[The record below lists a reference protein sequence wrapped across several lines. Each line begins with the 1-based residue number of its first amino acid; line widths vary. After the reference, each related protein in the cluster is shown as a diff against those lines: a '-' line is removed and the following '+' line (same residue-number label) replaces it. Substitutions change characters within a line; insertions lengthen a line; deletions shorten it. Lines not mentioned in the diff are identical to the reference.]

1 MHPRRPSTTL
11 FLAGVILFAGL
22 LVGCGGGGQSANGS
36 QDGESGG
43 TKQQGGEA
51 AKKEGNQA
59 VKKAR
64 PRARIAL
71 GTVRSVNPE
80 SRELTLEPSAP
91 AQGKGPIPFKIAKNA
106 TVTLDDEETELA
118 QAGEGQQAQVTYIVK
133 NEVNVARQVALISG
147 G

>member
-51 AKKEGNQA
+51 AKKEDNQA

-106 TVTLDDEETELA
+106 MVTLDDKETELT
-118 QAGEGQQAQVTYIVK
+118 QAGEGKQAQITYIVK

>member
-22 LVGCGGGGQSANGS
+22 LVGCGGGGQSANGA

-106 TVTLDDEETELA
+106 TVTLDDKETELA
-118 QAGEGQQAQVTYIVK
+118 QAGEGQQAQITYIVK

>member
-51 AKKEGNQA
+51 AKKEDNQA

-106 TVTLDDEETELA
+106 TVTLDDKETELA
-118 QAGEGQQAQVTYIVK
+118 QAEEGQPAQITYIVK

>member
-11 FLAGVILFAGL
+11 FLVGVILFAGL

-64 PRARIAL
+64 PRVRIAL

-106 TVTLDDEETELA
+106 TVTLDDKVTELA
-118 QAGEGQQAQVTYIVK
+118 QAGEGQQAQITYIVK

>member
-11 FLAGVILFAGL
+11 FLAGIILFTGL
-22 LVGCGGGGQSANGS
+22 LVGCGGEGQSANGS

-51 AKKEGNQA
+51 AQKEGNQA
-59 VKKAR
+59 VKKAG
-64 PRARIAL
+64 PQARIAL
-71 GTVRSVNPE
+71 GTVRSVDPG
-80 SRELTLEPSAP
+80 SRELILEPSAP
-91 AQGKGPIPFKIAKNA
+91 VQGKRPILFKIAKNA
-106 TVTLDDEETELA
+106 TVTLDDKETELA
-118 QAGEGQQAQVTYIVK
+118 QVKEGQAAQITYILR

>member
-1 MHPRRPSTTL
+1 MHPRRPSATL

-118 QAGEGQQAQVTYIVK
+118 QAGEGQQAQITYIVK

>member
-80 SRELTLEPSAP
+80 SKELTLEPSAP

-106 TVTLDDEETELA
+106 TVTLDDKATELA
-118 QAGEGQQAQVTYIVK
+118 QAGEGQQAQITYIVK

>member
-11 FLAGVILFAGL
+11 FLAGAILFAGL
-22 LVGCGGGGQSANGS
+22 LVGCGGEGQSANGS

-91 AQGKGPIPFKIAKNA
+91 AQGKGPVPFKIAKNA
-106 TVTLDDEETELA
+106 TVTLDDKETELA
-118 QAGEGQQAQVTYIVK
+118 QAEEGQPAQITYIVK

>member
-1 MHPRRPSTTL
+1 MHPRRPSATL

-91 AQGKGPIPFKIAKNA
+91 VQGKGPIPFKIEKNA
-106 TVTLDDEETELA
+106 TVTLDDKETELA
-118 QAGEGQQAQVTYIVK
+118 QAGEGQPAQITYIVK

>member
-1 MHPRRPSTTL
+1 VHPRRPSTTL
-11 FLAGVILFAGL
+11 FLAGAILFAGL

-80 SRELTLEPSAP
+80 SRDLTLEPSAP

-106 TVTLDDEETELA
+106 TVTLDDKETELA
-118 QAGEGQQAQVTYIVK
+118 QAEEGQPAQITYIVK

>member
-1 MHPRRPSTTL
+1 M
-11 FLAGVILFAGL
+11 
-22 LVGCGGGGQSANGS
+22 GCGGGGESANGS
-36 QDGESGG
+36 QDGGSGG

-59 VKKAR
+59 VEKAR

-80 SRELTLEPSAP
+80 SRELILEPSTP
-91 AQGKGPIPFKIAKNA
+91 VQGERPIPFKIAKNA
-106 TVTLDDEETELA
+106 TVTLDNKEAELA
-118 QAGEGQQAQVTYIVK
+118 QAGEGQRAQITYIVR
-133 NEVNVARQVALISG
+133 NGVNVARQVALISG